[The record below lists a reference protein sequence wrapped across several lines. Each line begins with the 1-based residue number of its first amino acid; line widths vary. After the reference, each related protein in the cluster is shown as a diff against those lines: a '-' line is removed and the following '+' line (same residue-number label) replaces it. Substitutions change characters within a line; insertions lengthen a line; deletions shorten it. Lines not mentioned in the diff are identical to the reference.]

1 MIPIWEVWMRRI
13 FLNFFIKALSLG
25 IMSFVI
31 KGHLT
36 DVNGVPV
43 SGYTVRAYDKDPW
56 YDIFGDDPLGSAVTI
71 DDGSFRIEFTKEA
84 FKKPLEIWETDE
96 PQVYLKIYDL
106 SGNFVLETDQLTT
119 PSPQNVSENAQF
131 EVVVIGS
138 GFGGTILSTSLVNK
152 FADEDKA
159 LPDDQKRKVCILERG
174 QWWVSHEVPISA
186 GGNELLSKTKPK
198 LGMREYL
205 ETNDVP
211 YHLWAYPDNTNGL
224 FELFNIL
231 RTVNRRGLY
240 DFRPSDRVH
249 VVTASG
255 VGGGS
260 LVYTNVTEEPDPM
273 VVDAWQS
280 KLGLDINSNNLK
292 PFFDKA
298 KAFIG
303 VNKITTTAANG
314 TFKLARTKAFQ
325 EAAERVRLSNP
336 GIVLNSPSGVGD
348 NVEDIY
354 AVNLSITDL
363 PPQKDIATIF
373 KEAGADFNSVLTS
386 IKTNAQFQNKLAEFM
401 RKYAVETN
409 ICERQGRCALG
420 CIPGARHT
428 NNKKIFD
435 MLNNDAKKKHIEL
448 RVLCQAND
456 IEPRE
461 GEEFPYKV
469 YYNDYSIR
477 NLSDNNFSKD
487 GSDGKKY
494 RVDTK
499 LFEWLDEGQEKFV
512 FAKKVILAAGA
523 VGSTELL
530 LKSANSTR
538 RTMDKNLKFSD
549 KLGERFSTN
558 GDLLGVVKPTK
569 LDIALTR
576 GPIVTS
582 AIRFREDADT
592 IYTIEDSGLPKMFAG
607 ISPFLSNPDLMRRLM
622 GLVSLG
628 YVQQL
633 ITMLNQNSAIA
644 VTNPN
649 VPLSVTEQDLSHV
662 MLLSGMGTDS
672 ADGSIK
678 LKDSWTL
685 SDANAINVSIDLNKQ
700 KPLFDK
706 MKAKMA
712 GIAEHMGELGSISL
726 STPFWDSNDVA
737 GSSTIVLHPLGGC
750 AIGSDRKQGVVN
762 SMGQVFDGRGNDDS
776 ALYDGLYVVDGGIV
790 PSALGVNSSLT
801 ISALA
806 FRIAQ
811 NLVGTQY
818 LPVEE
823 VVINGETHYLPK

>member
-1 MIPIWEVWMRRI
+1 
-13 FLNFFIKALSLG
+13 
-25 IMSFVI
+25 MSFLI

-36 DVNGVPV
+36 DENGLPV
-43 SGYTVRAYDKDPW
+43 SAYTVRAYDKDPW

-84 FKKPLEIWETDE
+84 FKKPLEVWETDE

-119 PSPQNVSENAQF
+119 PSPQNALENTQF

-186 GGNELLSKTKPK
+186 GGNELQSKSNPK

-205 ETNDVP
+205 EANDIP
-211 YHLWAYPDNTNGL
+211 YHLWAFPDNSNGL
-224 FELFNIL
+224 AELFNIL

-249 VVTASG
+249 VVSASG

-260 LVYTNVTEEPDPM
+260 LVYTNVTERPDEL
-273 VVDAWQS
+273 VTESWQS
-280 KLGLDINSNNLK
+280 KLGLDINTNILK
-292 PFFDKA
+292 PFFEMA
-298 KAFIG
+298 ETFIG

-325 EAAERVRLSNP
+325 EAAERVRLADPS
-336 GIVLNSPSGVGD
+336 IVLNSPTNASD

-363 PPQKDIATIF
+363 PPQKDIKTIF
-373 KEAGADFNSVLTS
+373 KEASGDPGDFNTALTN
-386 IKTNAQFQNKLAEFM
+386 IKTNTQLQNKLAEFM

-409 ICERQGRCALG
+409 VCERQGRCALG

-435 MLNNDAKKKHIEL
+435 MLNNAAKKKHVEL

-461 GEEFPYKV
+461 GEEFPYKI

-477 NLSDNNFSKD
+477 NLSDDNFNLN
-487 GSDGKKY
+487 GTDGKNYKLGS
-494 RVDTK
+494 K
-499 LFEWLDEGQEKFV
+499 LFEWQDAGQEKFV
-512 FAKKVILAAGA
+512 LAKKVILAAGS

-530 LKSANSTR
+530 LKSANSSKR
-538 RTMDKNLKFSD
+538 AMDKNLKFST

-569 LDIALTR
+569 QDVAMTR

-582 AIRFREDADT
+582 AIRFRENPDT

-607 ISPFLSNPDLMRRLM
+607 ISPFLSNPDLMRRLL

-633 ITMLNQNSAIA
+633 LTMLNQNSPIA
-644 VTNPN
+644 LANPN
-649 VPLSVTEQDLSHV
+649 IPLAVAEQDLSHV

-672 ADGSIK
+672 ADGSIT
-678 LKDSWTL
+678 LKNNWTL
-685 SDANAINVSIDLNKQ
+685 TDTNAINVSFDLNKQ

-706 MKAKMA
+706 MKAKMSS
-712 GIAEHMGELGSISL
+712 IAEHMGELGPISL
-726 STPFWDSNDVA
+726 STPFWDSNDVQ
-737 GSSTIVLHPLGGC
+737 GSSIMVLHPLGGC
-750 AIGSDRKQGVVN
+750 AMGTDRTEGVVN
-762 SMGQVFDGRGNDDS
+762 SLGQVFDGRGNDDS
-776 ALYDGLYVVDGGIV
+776 KLYNGLYVVDGGIV

-811 NLVGTQY
+811 SLVGNQY
-818 LPVEE
+818 LPVEQ
-823 VVINGETHYLPK
+823 VVINGETHYFPK

>member
-1 MIPIWEVWMRRI
+1 
-13 FLNFFIKALSLG
+13 
-25 IMSFVI
+25 MSFLL
-31 KGHLT
+31 KGKIT
-36 DVNGVPV
+36 DNSATPKPI
-43 SGYTVRAYDKDPW
+43 SGFTVRAFDKDPW
-56 YDIFGDDPLGSAVTI
+56 YDIFGDDPLGSAVTL
-71 DDGSFRIEFTKEA
+71 DDGTFRIEFSKEA
-84 FKKPLEIWETDE
+84 FKKPLEVWETNE
-96 PQVYLKIYDL
+96 PQVYLKVYDL
-106 SGNFVLETDQLTT
+106 SGNFVFETDKLTT
-119 PSPQNVSENAQF
+119 PSPQNPPEATQF
-131 EVVVIGS
+131 EVVVIGT

-159 LPDDQKRKVCILERG
+159 LPDDQKRRVCILERG

-186 GGNELLSKTKPK
+186 GGNEFRPITNPK

-205 ETNDVP
+205 EANDIP
-211 YHLWAYPDNTNGL
+211 YHLWAFPDNSNGL
-224 FELFNIL
+224 IELFNIL

-249 VVTASG
+249 VVSASG

-260 LVYTNVTEEPDPM
+260 LVYTNVTEEPDSM
-273 VVDAWQS
+273 VVDSWKS
-280 KLGLDINSNNLK
+280 KLGLDIDNASLT
-292 PFFDKA
+292 PFFEMA

-314 TFKLARTKAFQ
+314 TFKLARTRAFQ
-325 EAAERVRLSNP
+325 EAAERVRLADPSIVWKNP
-336 GIVLNSPSGVGD
+336 SAASD
-348 NVEDIY
+348 HVEDIY

-363 PPQKDIATIF
+363 PQEKDVMTLF
-373 KEAGADFNSVLTS
+373 KQAGGDFNTALTK
-386 IKTNAQFQNKLAEFM
+386 IKTDAQFQNKLAEFM

-435 MLNNDAKKKHIEL
+435 MLNNDAKKKFVEL

-461 GEEFPYKV
+461 GEEFPYKI
-469 YYNDYSIR
+469 YYDDYSIR
-477 NLSDNNFSKD
+477 NLSDDNLDLN
-487 GSDGKKY
+487 GNDGKNYKLSS
-494 RVDTK
+494 K
-499 LFEWLDEGQEKFV
+499 LFEWQDAGKEKFIL
-512 FAKKVILAAGA
+512 AKKVILAAGS

-530 LKSANSTR
+530 LKSANSPR
-538 RTMDKNLKFSD
+538 RAADKNLKFST

-569 LDIALTR
+569 LDVAMTR

-582 AIRFREDADT
+582 AIRFRENANT

-607 ISPFLSNPDLMRRLM
+607 ISPFLSNPDLMRRLI

-633 ITMLNQNSAIA
+633 LAMLNQNSPIA
-644 VTNPN
+644 LANPN
-649 VPLSVTEQDLSHV
+649 VPLSVAEQDLSHV

-678 LKDSWTL
+678 LKASWTL
-685 SDANAINVSIDLNKQ
+685 SDANAINVSFDLNKQ

-706 MKAKMA
+706 MKAKMS
-712 GIAEHMGELGSISL
+712 GIAEHMGELGPISL

-750 AIGSDRKQGVVN
+750 SMGADRTEGVVN
-762 SMGQVFDGRGNDDS
+762 SLGQAFDGRGNDDS
-776 ALYDGLYVVDGGIV
+776 KLYDGLYVVDGGIV

-811 NLVGTQY
+811 NLVGNQY
-818 LPVEE
+818 LPIEQ
-823 VVINGETHYLPK
+823 VVINGETHYYPK

>member
-1 MIPIWEVWMRRI
+1 
-13 FLNFFIKALSLG
+13 
-25 IMSFVI
+25 MSFLL
-31 KGHLT
+31 KGRLT
-36 DVNGVPV
+36 DNGGASI
-43 SGYTVRAYDKDPW
+43 SGYTVRAFDKDPW
-56 YDIFGDDPLGSAVTI
+56 YDIFGDDSLGSAVTL
-71 DDGSFRIEFTKEA
+71 DDGTFRIEFSKEA
-84 FKKPLEIWETDE
+84 FKKPLEIWETNE
-96 PQVYLKIYDL
+96 PQVYLKVYDL
-106 SGNFVLETDQLTT
+106 SGNLVFETDKLTT
-119 PSPQNVSENAQF
+119 PSPQNPQEASQF
-131 EVVVIGS
+131 EVVVIGT

-159 LPDDQKRKVCILERG
+159 LPDDQKRKICILERG

-186 GGNELLSKTKPK
+186 GGNELRSKTNPK

-205 ETNDVP
+205 EANDIP
-211 YHLWAYPDNTNGL
+211 YHLWAFPDNSNGL
-224 FELFNIL
+224 IELFSVL

-240 DFRPSDRVH
+240 DFRPSDGVH
-249 VVTASG
+249 VVSASG

-273 VVDAWQS
+273 VTDSWQS
-280 KLGLDINSNNLK
+280 KLGLDINTSILT
-292 PFFDKA
+292 PFFEMA

-325 EAAERVRLSNP
+325 EAAERVRQANP
-336 GIVLNSPSGVGD
+336 AIVWNKPTNAGD

-363 PPQKDIATIF
+363 PPQKDIKTIF
-373 KEAGADFNSVLTS
+373 KEASGDPGDFNTALTN

-409 ICERQGRCALG
+409 VCERQGRCALG

-435 MLNNDAKKKHIEL
+435 MLNNDAKKKHVEL

-461 GEEFPYKV
+461 GEEFPYKI
-469 YYNDYSIR
+469 YYNDYSVR
-477 NLSDNNFSKD
+477 NLSDNNFD
-487 GSDGKKY
+487 LNGNDGKNYK
-494 RVDTK
+494 VSSK
-499 LFEWLDEGQEKFV
+499 LFEWQDAGQEKFV
-512 FAKKVILAAGA
+512 LAKKVILAAGA

-538 RTMDKNLKFSD
+538 RAMDKNLKFST

-569 LDIALTR
+569 QDVAMTR

-582 AIRFREDADT
+582 AIRFRENADT

-607 ISPFLSNPDLMRRLM
+607 ISPFLSNPDLMRRLI
-622 GLVSLG
+622 GLVSIG

-633 ITMLNQNSAIA
+633 ISMLNQNSPIA
-644 VTNPN
+644 LANPN
-649 VPLSVTEQDLSHV
+649 IPLAVAEQDLSRV
-662 MLLSGMGTDS
+662 MLLSAMGTDS

-685 SDANAINVSIDLNKQ
+685 TDANAINVSFDLNKQ

-706 MKAKMA
+706 MKAKMSS
-712 GIAEHMGELGSISL
+712 IAEHMGELGPISL
-726 STPFWDSNDVA
+726 STPFWDSNDIA
-737 GSSTIVLHPLGGC
+737 GSSTVVLHPLGGC
-750 AIGSDRKQGVVN
+750 AMGTDRTDGVAN
-762 SMGQVFDGRGNDDS
+762 SLGQVFDGRGNDNS
-776 ALYDGLYVVDGGIV
+776 KLHDGLYVVDGGIV

-811 NLVGTQY
+811 SLVGNQY
-818 LPVEE
+818 LPVEQ
-823 VVINGETHYLPK
+823 VVIDSETHYLPK